1 MILGMT
7 TSTFT
12 LLRVLISLAGIGS
25 VFVVV
30 YGLLTR
36 RPLEGWTKMFL
47 ATTALTSLTGFLFP
61 VEHLL
66 PSHVVGL
73 ISLVALTIA
82 IVARYALHLGA
93 AWRWIYVVCVV
104 MALYLNCFVAV
115 VQSFLKLPAPE
126 STSSNAERA
135 TISDGSTSGDGD
147 FRCARHPCREEIPGG
162 TSRNH
167 LIGTISI
174 YLAQHVCHVQTRPTV
189 SCSRGCDRNNHEA
202 CRVWG
207 IPYFPW

>member
-25 VFVVV
+25 GFVVL

-93 AWRWIYVVCVV
+93 VWRWIYVVCVV
-104 MALYLNCFVAV
+104 LALYLNCFVAV
-115 VQSFLKLPAPE
+115 VQSFLKLPALKALAPTQKE
-126 STSSNAERA
+126 PPFLMAQLAVMAIFVVLGILAVKKFQVGRVA
-135 TISDGSTSGDGD
+135 TT
-147 FRCARHPCREEIPGG
+147 
-162 TSRNH
+162 
-167 LIGTISI
+167 
-174 YLAQHVCHVQTRPTV
+174 
-189 SCSRGCDRNNHEA
+189 
-202 CRVWG
+202 
-207 IPYFPW
+207 